1 MKEVHSSWLNDA
13 DVLALRGPRN
23 PVDPWLPYAYF
34 VEDER
39 TAAGLIES
47 VATVFLTNREC
58 PLRCVMCDLWKNTVP
73 VTVPIGAI
81 PTQVDFALSR
91 LPTTKHAKL
100 YNSGNFFDR
109 RAIPAEDLPHI
120 ARRIEH
126 LETVI
131 VENHPRF
138 CTAACGE
145 FRRLLSGRLEIAMGL
160 ETIHAESLRRLN
172 KQMTVQD
179 FFRAVEYLLSDDID
193 VRTFILLR
201 LPGMSETEGIEWSV
215 KSADAA
221 FRRGVSTCTIIPV
234 RGGNGAMVR
243 LAEQGQF
250 QPPVLRSLETTFE
263 ECLRLKCA
271 GNQQRVFVDLWDLVQ
286 ISRCEFCF
294 SARQQRLR
302 EMNNSQLI
310 LPPVEC
316 PVCDNNSQDIR
327 ATQFFK

>member
-13 DVLALRGPRN
+13 KVLALRGQKN
-23 PVDPWLPYAYF
+23 SVDPWVPYAYF

-58 PLRCVMCDLWKNTVP
+58 PFRCVMCDLWKNTVN

-81 PTQVDFALSR
+81 PAQVDFALSR

-109 RAIPAEDLPHI
+109 RAVPTQDLPNI
-120 ARRIEH
+120 ARRIEY
-126 LETVI
+126 LETII

-138 CTAACGE
+138 CNAACGE
-145 FRRLLSGRLEIAMGL
+145 FRNLLSGRLEIAMGL

-179 FFRAVEYLLSDDID
+179 FFQAVEYLLSEDID
-193 VRTFILLR
+193 VRAFILLR
-201 LPGMSETEGIEWSV
+201 LPGMSETEGIEWAV

-221 FRRGVSTCTIIPV
+221 FHRGVTTCTIIPV
-234 RGGNGAMVR
+234 RGGNGAMDR
-243 LAEQGQF
+243 LEEQGQF
-250 QPPVLRSLETTFE
+250 QPPVLRSLETAFE
-263 ECLRLKCA
+263 ECLRLNCTV
-271 GNQQRVFVDLWDLVQ
+271 NQRRVFVDLWDLVR
-286 ISRCEFCF
+286 ISQCAFCF

-302 EMNNSQLI
+302 DMNDRQLI
-310 LPPVEC
+310 LPPVIC
-316 PVCDNNSQDIR
+316 PVCDNNSQD
-327 ATQFFK
+327 